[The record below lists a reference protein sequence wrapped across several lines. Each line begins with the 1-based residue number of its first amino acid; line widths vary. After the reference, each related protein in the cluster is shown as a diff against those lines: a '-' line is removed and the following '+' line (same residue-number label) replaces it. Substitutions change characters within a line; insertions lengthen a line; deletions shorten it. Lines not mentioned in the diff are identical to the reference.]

1 MLQIGEWIARV
12 EEGRTKAMSRARPRA
27 LQHLKEEDE
36 IFWDTE
42 PVNRRPPPLL
52 DLKEAQDYHDK
63 PLVLP
68 TIVDKKRHT
77 GPSRPQGPNRREL

>member
-1 MLQIGEWIARV
+1 MQIGEWITRV

-42 PVNRRPPPLL
+42 PVSRRAPTLL
-52 DLKEAQDYHDK
+52 DLKEAQEYHDK

-68 TIVDKKRHT
+68 TIVDKTRHQ
-77 GPSRPQGPNRREL
+77 GPSRPQGPNRR